1 MAEYPSKSWSSCWLS
16 SNNSVISSP
25 TKLSTFE
32 HTKSNTLQGA
42 LRQAYNILSPT
53 ERANIEGYK
62 TTCDIN
68 FTSFD
73 YEAIKLFRRVAF
85 N

>member
-1 MAEYPSKSWSSCWLS
+1 MAEYPSKAGVVVGYRQITVDKAVLQSCRHS
-16 SNNSVISSP
+16 DMI
-25 TKLSTFE
+25 
-32 HTKSNTLQGA
+32 SNTLQGA
-42 LRQAYNILSPT
+42 LKQAYNILFPT

-62 TTCDIN
+62 NTYDIN